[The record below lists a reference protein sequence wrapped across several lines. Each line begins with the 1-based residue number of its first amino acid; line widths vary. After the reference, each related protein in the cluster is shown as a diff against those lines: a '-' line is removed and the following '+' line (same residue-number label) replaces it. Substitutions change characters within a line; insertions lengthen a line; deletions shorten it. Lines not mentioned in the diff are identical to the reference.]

1 VEQEE
6 AKRIEIEVN
15 LAERRRAM
23 EACAELGFTLDNVEG
38 VADIKPKAL
47 GMKGQEVD
55 FDILEIGDRP
65 SELRIKDQKRARELK
80 DGKAKGNRVDLGK
93 VADESKTKVLTS
105 DGTTPAGLGGDFV
118 SLDFGGG
125 SMDGQQFEALNYNHK
140 LRRKLHRAIEAA
152 QIQKELLVRAKAK
165 EYCESKGVEVPPEL
179 AADYKPIRLAGRR
192 ILEDGTL
199 ETEKQ
204 ERVRKRLELAEYN
217 RAAKVLRQQAKA
229 EAIEAGLRVFAELTG
244 KKLGD
249 ATGAPPSQVEE
260 DAKPIGINDNTME
273 QDDRSTTQNS
283 KKRQREDE
291 DSDTKKVKKSKKSKK
306 SPASV
311 LVSGG
316 EVIEVQESAKKT
328 KEQDRSG
335 LTTSRISDAE
345 VSATSAPKESKRK
358 DKKRKTT
365 HDSEDQADKP
375 NQLVDDEAAWKEK
388 KRLKKEQKQQK
399 ANEGLQ
405 EITPQNEEAPEASAK
420 KPKKSERQKTE
431 PVGTST
437 INGTESEM
445 CPAKANETGEE
456 LNVKNGDQWNADAL
470 NGDTTRKDKFLRL
483 LGGRKINGN
492 SAEKP
497 LKKVKVKSKLSGLV
511 QMENEL
517 ERQFEAGIRMKHDGQ
532 RKKGLGA

>member
-1 VEQEE
+1 MEQEE
-6 AKRIEIEVN
+6 AKRIGIEVN

-23 EACAELGFTLDNVEG
+23 EVCAELGFTLNNVEG

-55 FDILEIGDRP
+55 FDILEIGNRP
-65 SELRIKDQKRARELK
+65 SELKIKDEKRAQELR

-93 VADESKTKVLTS
+93 VADESRTKVLTS
-105 DGTTPAGLGGDFV
+105 DGATPAGLEGDFV
-118 SLDFGGG
+118 PLGLVGGT
-125 SMDGQQFEALNYNHK
+125 MDGQQFEALNYNHK

-152 QIQKELLVRAKAK
+152 QIQKELLVRLKAR
-165 EYCESKGVEVPPEL
+165 EHCESKGIEVPPEL
-179 AADYKPIRLAGRR
+179 AAEYKPIRLAGRR

-217 RAAKVLRQQAKA
+217 KAAKVLRQQAKA

-244 KKLGD
+244 KILGD
-249 ATGAPPSQVEE
+249 TNEAPPFQVEE
-260 DAKPIGINDNTME
+260 DAKPTGINDNTME
-273 QDDRSTTQNS
+273 QDDKSTTPNS
-283 KKRQREDE
+283 KKRRREDE
-291 DSDTKKVKKSKKSKK
+291 DDDKNIKKAKKSKKP
-306 SPASV
+306 PASV
-311 LVSGG
+311 LVSGAG
-316 EVIEVQESAKKT
+316 VSEARKPAKKA
-328 KEQDRSG
+328 KKQDRLG
-335 LTTSRISDAE
+335 LATSHISKAE
-345 VSATSAPKESKRK
+345 VSATSPPKESKPR

-375 NQLVDDEAAWKEK
+375 NEVIDDEAARKEK

-399 ANEGLQ
+399 AKDEDLP
-405 EITPQNEEAPEASAK
+405 ETIPQNEEAPEVSAK
-420 KPKKSERQKTE
+420 KPKSKRQKTE

-437 INGTESEM
+437 TNGTESEM
-445 CPAKANETGEE
+445 CPAKVDETGEE
-456 LNVKNGDQWNADAL
+456 DSNVKIGHQWNPDAL
-470 NGDTTRKDKFLRL
+470 NGDTIRKDKFLRL
-483 LGGRKINGN
+483 LGGSKVNGN
-492 SAEKP
+492 TAEKP
-497 LKKVKVKSKLSGLV
+497 SKKVEVKSKLAGLW